1 MDTVTYPD
9 PAVAT
14 TINQHLVPLQ
24 INTQQEAGTPVIE
37 RYRQIW
43 TPDIRILGADGFEYY
58 RWNGYLPPFEFLPQL
73 LVAEAQAYLRLN
85 QLQQGAALYAEV
97 LRRFPTGVVASE
109 AQYYLAVAQYKQSHE
124 GADLQSGWQQLQR
137 RYPESLWR
145 LKQSF
150 SETG

>member
-1 MDTVTYPD
+1 MTYPE

-58 RWNGYLPPFEFLPQL
+58 CWNGYLPPFEFLPQL

-85 QLQQGAALYAEV
+85 QL
-97 LRRFPTGVVASE
+97 
-109 AQYYLAVAQYKQSHE
+109 
-124 GADLQSGWQQLQR
+124 
-137 RYPESLWR
+137 
-145 LKQSF
+145 
-150 SETG
+150 